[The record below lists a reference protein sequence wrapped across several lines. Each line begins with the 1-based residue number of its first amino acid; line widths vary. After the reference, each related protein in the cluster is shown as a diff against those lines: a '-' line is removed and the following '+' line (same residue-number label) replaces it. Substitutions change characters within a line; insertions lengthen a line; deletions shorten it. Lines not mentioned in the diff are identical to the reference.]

1 MDIGGVTMIKEFCAE
16 NFTLIPSAIKAGAG
30 RIELCDNLA
39 VGGTTPSLGV
49 IEETLA
55 YANEKHIPVMTMIRP
70 RGGNF
75 CYNDLEL
82 KIMETDLIH
91 AKNAGTDGVVFGCL
105 TADNEVDEEALE
117 ILLGNSIGLQTTFH
131 MAFDEIPKEKQ
142 FETIDWF
149 VKLGIDRILSHG
161 GPLSQPIE
169 TNLSHLKE
177 LIDYANGRIT
187 IFPGGGVT
195 YDNVDEITNFLGV
208 TETHGTKIVSLA

>member
-1 MDIGGVTMIKEFCAE
+1 MIKEFCAE
-16 NFTLIPSAIKAGAG
+16 NFTLIPAAIKAGAG

-49 IEETLA
+49 IEETLS
-55 YANEKHIPVMTMIRP
+55 YANEKHVPVMTMIRP

-82 KIMETDLIH
+82 KIMETDIIH

-105 TADNEVDEEALE
+105 TENNEVDEEALE
-117 ILLGNSIGLQTTFH
+117 ILLGNSVGLQTTFH

-149 VKLGIDRILSHG
+149 VELGIDRILSHG

-169 TNLSHLKE
+169 ETLNHLKE
-177 LIDYANGRIT
+177 LINYADGRIA

-195 YDNVDEITNFLGV
+195 HKNVSQITYTLGIK
-208 TETHGTKIVSLA
+208 EAHGTKIVSLD